1 MAKKKNKHTSSY
13 DPHQD
18 KAVKSNQGM
27 KSSKERREHERK
39 MQEKKDRETNISAR
53 AWLFAQSMECDQRSV
68 LTGPNGDIDMSKPP
82 SSPNDTPW
90 LLGGAAPNELNLST
104 VKKSQVDESLNHA
117 I

>member
-53 AWLFAQSMECDQRSV
+53 AWLFAQSIESDRG
-68 LTGPNGDIDMSKPP
+68 TGQNGDIDMSKTP